1 MGFVVGVD
9 VGGTAAKIAV
19 FDEEGTMLGSSQV
32 RTRLED
38 GGKHILPDISRE
50 VRALLSGLGIGK
62 STLFRTF
69 LKRHQLKIALGT
81 GSTILTG

>member
-1 MGFVVGVD
+1 MRGGHTKSRVAVFFVV
-9 VGGTAAKIAV
+9 
-19 FDEEGTMLGSSQV
+19 
-32 RTRLED
+32 
-38 GGKHILPDISRE
+38 
-50 VRALLSGLGIGK
+50 ALLLMSQIGFAGK

>member
-38 GGKHILPDISRE
+38 GGKHILPDISRGSACPSE
-50 VRALLSGLGIGK
+50 RARD
-62 STLFRTF
+62 RT
-69 LKRHQLKIALGT
+69 
-81 GSTILTG
+81 